1 MNGLGGRFYESK
13 YVKIHRVFTV
23 TAMQKFEC
31 LKNAEKVLPLRKQSD
46 IIETLRVS
54 GLKIPAGGVTETA
67 LALSVFRRKITAVDE
82 QSAG

>member
-54 GLKIPAGGVTETA
+54 GFLRIPVNGIGNGVCAIGFPPEDY
-67 LALSVFRRKITAVDE
+67 SGR
-82 QSAG
+82 